1 MPQKKRYA
9 QVGTG
14 GRASMYTSALVETYP
29 ETSDLVGLC
38 DRNPGRLGLFS
49 GWCNQRGVEVPAY
62 SDADFERM
70 LRETRPDTVIV
81 TTPCATHA
89 DYICRAM
96 EWGADVISEKA
107 MAVDAGQVQRILDTR
122 RRSGRKLR
130 VTFNYRYAPP
140 ATQLKHLLMSGV
152 IGEVLSVDFHWL
164 LNTAHGADYF
174 RRWHRRKANSGGL
187 QVHKATHHFDL
198 INWLLSDVPETVYA
212 EGGRRFYTPATAE
225 RYGLS
230 HRGERC
236 TGCGEAG
243 RCPFYLD
250 LSAYPEM
257 KMLYADNEQYDV
269 YYRDQCVFGADTDIE
284 DTLHAVIS
292 YRGGVQMSYSLHAY
306 MPWEGLTIAFN
317 GSKGRIEHIQRE
329 SVYLNGDG
337 SVPGELQPDATQTK
351 VIPHF
356 QGGYI
361 VEGWKGEGGHGGG
374 DPLLLQQLFAA
385 EPPADPYLRGAD
397 ERGGSWS
404 VLVGAAVN
412 RSLQGAGQVRVPDL
426 VSGLALPDY
435 PAMPSASEPL
445 DAAGQRGAREK
456 LLGA

>member
-1 MPQKKRYA
+1 MPQRTRYA

-14 GRASMYTSALVETYP
+14 GRALMYTQALVETYR
-29 ETSDLVGLC
+29 ETAELVGLC
-38 DRNPGRLGLFS
+38 DRNAGRSALFA
-49 GWCNQRGVEVPAY
+49 GWCQQRGAAPGVYADP
-62 SDADFERM
+62 DFERM

-96 EWGADVISEKA
+96 ESGANVISEKA
-107 MAVDAGQVQRILDTR
+107 MAVDPQQVQRILDTR
-122 RRSGRKLR
+122 QRSGRELR

-164 LNTAHGADYF
+164 LNTSHGADYF

-198 INWLLSDVPETVYA
+198 INWLLSDVPDTVYA
-212 EGGRRFYTPATAE
+212 EGGLRFYTPQTAE

-230 HRGERC
+230 RRGPRC
-236 TGCGEAG
+236 LGCAEAEC
-243 RCPFYLD
+243 CPFHLD

-257 KMLYADNEQYDV
+257 KMLYLDNEQFDG
-269 YYRDQCVFGADTDIE
+269 YYRDQCVFSADTDIE
-284 DTLHAVIS
+284 DTLHAVIA

-317 GSKGRIEHIQRE
+317 GSKGRLEHTQQE

-337 SVPGELQPDATQTK
+337 SIPGTLLADATRTRI
-351 VIPHF
+351 IPHF
-356 QGGYI
+356 QSGYT
-361 VEGWKGEGGHGGG
+361 VEAWKGEGGHGGG
-374 DPLLLQQLFAA
+374 DPLMLEQLFAPA
-385 EPPADPYLRGAD
+385 APADPYLRGAD
-397 ERGGSWS
+397 ERGGAWS

-412 RSLQGAGQVRVPDL
+412 RSLRGEGRVRIPDL
-426 VSGLALPDY
+426 VSGLVLPNY
-435 PAMPSASEPL
+435 PPMPSPTEPL
-445 DAAGQRGAREK
+445 DAAGQRGLVNASS
-456 LLGA
+456 